1 MVEAVRFLEQPPLSP
16 AVMLSYRLMARAA
29 VATLPERLREI
40 LDVRARRG
48 AVPVGRASMRSLRW
62 VLGYSP
68 RWRVALLRMD
78 APIPED
84 RFKQK
89 TPFETIARPTHQ

>member
-1 MVEAVRFLEQPPLSP
+1 
-16 AVMLSYRLMARAA
+16 MLSYRLMAGAA
-29 VATLPERLREI
+29 VATLPDRLREV
-40 LDVRARRG
+40 LDVRTRRG

-62 VLGYSP
+62 MLGYSP
-68 RWRVALLRMD
+68 RWRVALLRAG

-89 TPFETIARPTHQ
+89 MPFETITRPPL